1 MGAAAFF
8 ADPGVNPSMM
18 DPMLESLKED
28 QREPFRQLYES
39 RPMWVLIAFGVA
51 VFGGVI
57 GCIALLARKK
67 IAVFIFLFSLIGVV
81 VQNSWV
87 FFKTDI
93 LNMTG
98 IGTAVLP
105 TLIFIIGAGLIF
117 YSLKMAGRGWLT

>member
-1 MGAAAFF
+1 
-8 ADPGVNPSMM
+8 
-18 DPMLESLKED
+18 MLESLKED